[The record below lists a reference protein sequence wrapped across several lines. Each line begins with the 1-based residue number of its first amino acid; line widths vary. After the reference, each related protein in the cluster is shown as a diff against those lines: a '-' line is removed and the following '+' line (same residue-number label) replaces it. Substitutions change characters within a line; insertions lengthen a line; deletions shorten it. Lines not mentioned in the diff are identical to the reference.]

1 MRRDCFGFHFSLTL
15 LLIAGFYCSS
25 CINSKNI
32 TYFNNLPDS
41 GLIKLAGIKAPSQF
55 IQVNDLIDV
64 KIGGENE
71 KNVQYINQYF
81 GGGSLQSVVDVT
93 GNIELPQIGKI
104 KLVGLTRDE
113 AKDSI
118 TAAYSVYLK
127 NPLVTVK
134 FGNFR
139 FAVLGEVKMPG
150 YFNVL
155 NEKLSLFEAIAQAG
169 DMTQYAKR
177 EKVHIIRETNNERE
191 IITLNFND
199 KQILNSPYY
208 YIHRYDIIYVQP
220 VPVKVNNENFTRT
233 ASLVASVTGVVAL
246 FFALFRR

>member
-1 MRRDCFGFHFSLTL
+1 MRRDCFGSHLLLTL
-15 LLIAGFYCSS
+15 VFFTGLFFSS

-41 GLIKLAGIKAPSQF
+41 GLIKLAKMEPPSQF
-55 IQVNDLIDV
+55 IQVNDLIDI

-81 GGGSLQSVVDVT
+81 GGGSLQSVVDVA

-118 TAAYSVYLK
+118 TAAYAVYLK
-127 NPLVTVK
+127 NPMVTVK

-150 YFNVL
+150 YFTVL
-155 NEKLSLFEAIAQAG
+155 NEKLNLFEAIAQAG

-177 EKVHIIRETNNERE
+177 ERVHIIREINNERE

-208 YIHRYDIIYVQP
+208 YIHRYDIIYVQS

-233 ASLVASVTGVVAL
+233 ASLIASATGIVAL